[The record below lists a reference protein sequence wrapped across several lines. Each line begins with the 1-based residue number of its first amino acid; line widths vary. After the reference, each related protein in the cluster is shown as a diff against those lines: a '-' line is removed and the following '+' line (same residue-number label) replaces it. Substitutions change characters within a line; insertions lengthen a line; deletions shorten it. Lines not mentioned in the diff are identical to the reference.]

1 MLSCFLELRLYLC
14 ASRRYWPDLLHFA
27 FHRKAKLRSCR
38 HQAGGKQMSTGHL
51 YLGLQICQCRQKKKH
66 TKRCVSLLLL
76 VCTIDIPRRNRYR
89 PDLLHFAFHRKA
101 KLRSC
106 RHRAGSK
113 QMSTGHLH
121 LGLQICQCRQKRNTP
136 NGVFLFL
143 EVPARFELANN
154 GFADRGLTTWLRY
167 HMK

>member
-1 MLSCFLELRLYLC
+1 MLHFSFLRKEKLSCRIRPAGFEQH
-14 ASRRYWPDLLHFA
+14 PTGVLH
-27 FHRKAKLRSCR
+27 LD
-38 HQAGGKQMSTGHL
+38 
-51 YLGLQICQCRQKKKH
+51 LQIRRCQQKKKH
-66 TKRCVSLLLL
+66 TVWCVSLLLL

-106 RHRAGSK
+106 RHRAGGK

-121 LGLQICQCRQKRNTP
+121 LDLQIWPTLISPKQKRPVET
-136 NGVFLFL
+136 GRFVL